1 MGNNSSSGGSSS
13 VGDYSNKGSFGKAFN
28 AAHTTHGSGK
38 QFTYNGKSY
47 TTNCADGNEYKGGSK
62 NNFTYSQ
69 SGCTFTNNKTGSS
82 SSAHSGIPI
91 LSSMMGDNTPNIGKT
106 PTGNYTVTQ
115 LKYDPSTGMRR
126 GVLRPD
132 GHDAKGRT
140 ALQVHYPSSNPAKAA
155 LNLDSR
161 GCIVTDMTK
170 NVKAGDKI
178 KVTK

>member
-69 SGCTFTNNKTGSS
+69 LQSGTLQITKLVQV
-82 SSAHSGIPI
+82 AVHI
-91 LSSMMGDNTPNIGKT
+91 LE
-106 PTGNYTVTQ
+106 YRYY
-115 LKYDPSTGMRR
+115 L
-126 GVLRPD
+126 L
-132 GHDAKGRT
+132 
-140 ALQVHYPSSNPAKAA
+140 
-155 LNLDSR
+155 
-161 GCIVTDMTK
+161 
-170 NVKAGDKI
+170 
-178 KVTK
+178 